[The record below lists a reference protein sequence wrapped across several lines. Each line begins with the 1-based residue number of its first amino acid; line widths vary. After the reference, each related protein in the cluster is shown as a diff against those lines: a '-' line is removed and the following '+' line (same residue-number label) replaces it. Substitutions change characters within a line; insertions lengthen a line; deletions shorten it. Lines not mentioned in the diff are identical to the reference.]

1 MTKTN
6 NINLKAT
13 KVFKKNLKAYQNP
26 DIRFIINEGG
36 SRSSKTYS
44 LSQLIIIECLQ
55 NPGFIVSV
63 VRKTLPTLKAT
74 VMRDIITVLKEMG
87 IYSEKNHNKT
97 DNIYKFDND
106 SIIQFFS
113 CDDEQKL
120 RGRQHDV
127 VWCNESNELD
137 FEDFQQ
143 LNMRCRQKM
152 IFDYNPSD
160 LFTWLND
167 VKMRNNAFIIH
178 STYLD
183 NPFLT
188 EGQKN
193 EIEALKDVDENYYKI
208 YALGLPAIAKSTIFT
223 HWKTVDVIP
232 DKAKGNYKIGIDFG
246 YTHPTSI
253 VKVYNWE
260 DELYVEQLLLESRM
274 TAQDIVSRLLS
285 LGITTSDEIYADS
298 ARPEIIE
305 DIKKAGYNI
314 QGANKNVKE
323 GIDWMKSNKLF
334 VLNTSVELIKEFR
347 MYKYKTNGDMVLEEP
362 VKANDDG
369 IDSTRYACVAFKKN
383 TKFDYEVF
391 SFSYI

>member
-1 MTKTN
+1 MTKEN
-6 NINLKAT
+6 KINLKAT
-13 KVFKKNLKAYQNP
+13 KVFKKNLKAFE
-26 DIRFIINEGG
+26 DSSVRFILNVGG

-44 LSQLIIIECLQ
+44 LSQLIIIKCLQ
-55 NPGFIVSV
+55 NPNYVVSV
-63 VRKTLPTLKAT
+63 VRKTFPTLRAT
-74 VMRDIITVLKEMG
+74 VMRDVITVLKEMN
-87 IYSEKNHNKT
+87 IYDIKNHNKT
-97 DNIYKFDND
+97 ENLYKFDNG
-106 SIIQFFS
+106 SFIQFFS

-120 RGRQHDV
+120 RGRQHDI
-127 VWCNESNELD
+127 VWCNEANELD

-143 LNMRCRQKM
+143 LNMRTRDKM

-167 VKMRNNAFIIH
+167 LLLRDNAVNIH

-188 EGQKN
+188 EPQKK
-193 EIEALKDVDENYYKI
+193 EIEALKDIDENYYKI
-208 YALGLPAIAKSTIFT
+208 YALGLQAIAKSTIFT
-223 HWKTVDVIP
+223 HWKTTDVIP
-232 DKAKGNYKIGIDFG
+232 ERAKNNFKVGIDFG

-274 TAQDIVSRLLS
+274 TAQDIVSRLPS

-305 DIKKAGYNI
+305 DIKKGGYNI
-314 QGANKNVKE
+314 KGANKNVKE

-334 VLNTSVELIKEFR
+334 VLNTCVELIKEFR
-347 MYKYKTNGDMVLEEP
+347 MYKYKSNGDMVLEEP

-369 IDSTRYACVAFKKN
+369 IDSARYAAIAFKVN
-383 TKFDYEVF
+383 TKWDYDFV
-391 SFSYI
+391 SFSY